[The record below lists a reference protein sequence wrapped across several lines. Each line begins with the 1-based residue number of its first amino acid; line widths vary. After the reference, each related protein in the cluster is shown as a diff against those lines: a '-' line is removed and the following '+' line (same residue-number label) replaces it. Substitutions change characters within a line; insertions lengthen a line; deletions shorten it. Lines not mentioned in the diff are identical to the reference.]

1 MDFDGTIIHK
11 DSMFEFF
18 KFINHNKLSYY
29 FNNLLFAPIFFFF
42 KIGFINKKLYK
53 NIFLKIHLKN
63 FKKKY
68 LENKSKKF
76 SEHILKFMYHDA
88 INFIENNHSEICI
101 VSASLDIW
109 MIDIAQLLN
118 CQLICTESKFFNDR
132 FDKILGNNC
141 YGDEKVRQ
149 IKLKYNIDEYD
160 EILVFG
166 DSKGDY
172 EMSKI
177 GKYHHK
183 FFNLKKI

>member
-1 MDFDGTIIHK
+1 MLNSI
-11 DSMFEFF
+11 F
-18 KFINHNKLSYY
+18 KQIRITQWVKNLFVFIPLLVSGSY
-29 FNNLLFAPIFFFF
+29 F
-42 KIGFINKKLYK
+42 
-53 NIFLKIHLKN
+53 
-63 FKKKY
+63 
-68 LENKSKKF
+68 
-76 SEHILKFMYHDA
+76 
-88 INFIENNHSEICI
+88 
-101 VSASLDIW
+101 
-109 MIDIAQLLN
+109 DIAQLLN
-118 CQLICTESKFFNDR
+118 CQLICTESKFSNGK
-132 FDKILGNNC
+132 FDKILGKNC